1 MPQPAGV
8 LEPNPDDRV
17 DAAIAEYLQ
26 ARDQGQTPDRETF
39 LRKYP
44 ELAADLAA
52 FFDDQ
57 DHFESLASSLQIEKT
72 TQSAAE
78 EPAATL
84 HLAAPTVISEGFSR
98 KRLGDYELQD
108 EIARGGMGV
117 VYRAVQ
123 LSLQRPVAIKMIL
136 HGRWASADELARFR
150 REAEAAARLDHPN
163 IVPIYEVGE
172 CDGQPFFSMKL
183 IQGRDLTH
191 HRPRFLSAPRDAARL
206 VAALA
211 AAIHHAHQRGIL
223 HRDLKPQNIL
233 LDEEGKPQLT
243 DFGLAKLVE
252 TEGSLTQ
259 RGTVVGTASYMAPE
273 QARAEG
279 PLTTAADVYS
289 LGAILYDL
297 LTGRPPFRG
306 ETPVETLF
314 QVLHDDPPRPRHRQ
328 SAGRSRPGNHLS
340 EMSGKRS
347 GTEVCLGPGP
357 GGRPGPVAGRTS
369 HHGPLRQRS
378 RTCLALVRTQ
388 SAPGFG
394 DDPGLRGHYRADRLF
409 SVEPVRPL

>member
-123 LSLQRPVAIKMIL
+123 LSLQRP
-136 HGRWASADELARFR
+136 G
-150 REAEAAARLDHPN
+150 
-163 IVPIYEVGE
+163 G
-172 CDGQPFFSMKL
+172 
-183 IQGRDLTH
+183 
-191 HRPRFLSAPRDAARL
+191 
-206 VAALA
+206 
-211 AAIHHAHQRGIL
+211 HQ
-223 HRDLKPQNIL
+223 N
-233 LDEEGKPQLT
+233 
-243 DFGLAKLVE
+243 
-252 TEGSLTQ
+252 
-259 RGTVVGTASYMAPE
+259 
-273 QARAEG
+273 
-279 PLTTAADVYS
+279 
-289 LGAILYDL
+289 
-297 LTGRPPFRG
+297 
-306 ETPVETLF
+306 
-314 QVLHDDPPRPRHRQ
+314 DPPW
-328 SAGRSRPGNHLS
+328 
-340 EMSGKRS
+340 
-347 GTEVCLGPGP
+347 
-357 GGRPGPVAGRTS
+357 
-369 HHGPLRQRS
+369 PL
-378 RTCLALVRTQ
+378 
-388 SAPGFG
+388 
-394 DDPGLRGHYRADRLF
+394 GLRR
-409 SVEPVRPL
+409 